1 MDINYFLFLRRK
13 YNKILEH
20 IDFINSELDEIK
32 TSIETFINDND
43 KCINN
48 EEKEHIEVLTYNKL
62 NYDIRKKYYILSIR
76 DTLNQQ
82 IKNMCN
88 HEFETDTID
97 INPDE
102 SRTISYCKIC
112 EFTLP

>member
-20 IDFINSELDEIK
+20 IDSINSELDEIK
-32 TSIETFINDND
+32 TSIKTFINDND

-62 NYDIRKKYYILSIR
+62 NYDVQKKYYILSIR
-76 DTLNQQ
+76 DTLTAQ

-88 HEFETDTID
+88 HDFVTDLID

-102 SRTISYCKIC
+102 SKTVTYCKIC